1 MYYGDGISAK
11 DLSEPR
17 FKKSRADQV
26 TLGAVVATSR
36 IHDIQGAARSSPLV
50 GQSVADVPGIVTA
63 LRSNGV
69 YFEDPQPDAN
79 PATSEGGV
87 RVHVV
92 GAEGGSWRRRAGQ
105 RSRREFRS
113 GGATGLTNL
122 TGTEIDSPSSG
133 NVETSGV
140 FDPDSDALDFYE
152 KACGSRSTTRSWSD
166 RRRSSTAARR

>member
-1 MYYGDGISAK
+1 VYYGDGISAK

-113 GGATGLTNL
+113 GGATGLVL
-122 TGTEIDSPSSG
+122 
-133 NVETSGV
+133 
-140 FDPDSDALDFYE
+140 FFYF
-152 KACGSRSTTRSWSD
+152 WN
-166 RRRSSTAARR
+166 RRRAPAYVPRQPQTREPLLREPQIREPQVREPQVYDSRHYDDPSVPPPV